1 MGVGGVSGVRLGKL
15 GTKFGIW
22 AILLTLSLPAWAAEQ
37 PGAISGYVRSVA
49 GTPQM
54 GAVVQILG
62 IAHRSLTVFTDDA
75 GFYTATGLL
84 PGLYTLKVTAPS
96 FLPGMREGVG
106 INAGASISVNVTLNT
121 LLDVMELGPVRQVPD
136 NDDWKWTLRSVA
148 NRPILRALSDPTLPA
163 EKQSHQLS
171 GTVSLVAGSAADGY
185 GSGSDMSTGF
195 TLERSVFSDGRV
207 AFSGNGGYGD
217 GLPAAV
223 LHTSYS
229 HQLQNG
235 SQPYMGLTVRRF
247 AATDPSLH
255 YAALQALSL
264 SAGDHLVLD
273 DILEVKLGSELQAI
287 QFLGHVTAFH
297 PYAAADYHASP
308 DTVLEYSYTTSRP
321 NTLRDEKGLD
331 TTSTDFTECDPRVSL
346 LGYSPQI
353 ERARHQEVS
362 LSHRAGKTNLQ
373 LAVYEDHVANPALT
387 GAGEVSSAGGFLLPD
402 VASGTF
408 SYEGRNLDT
417 NGLRVVLQRK
427 FSSDLTASVDYA
439 FGGVLDLSRP
449 DVPLQQAQSYMTTP
463 HRHAVAA
470 KLTGTMPHTRTRW
483 IASYRWVS
491 GTAITPV
498 DMFNGAPGQSDPY
511 LNVFVRQPIPSV
523 GFLTGHMEAIIDV
536 RNLLA
541 QGYIPVLGQDGQT
554 VYLVQ
559 AARSV
564 RAGVAFTF

>member
-1 MGVGGVSGVRLGKL
+1 VGGVSGVKLGKL
-15 GTKFGIW
+15 GIW
-22 AILLTLSLPAWAAEQ
+22 IILLALSLPAWAAEQ
-37 PGAISGYVRSVA
+37 SGEISGYVRSVA

-62 IAHRSLTVFTDDA
+62 AAHRSLTVFTDDA
-75 GFYTATGLL
+75 GFYTAAGLL

-96 FLPGMREGVG
+96 FLPGTREGVG
-106 INAGASISVNVTLNT
+106 LNPGASISINVTLNT
-121 LLDVMELGPVRQVPD
+121 LLDVMQLGPIRQTPD
-136 NDDWKWTLRSVA
+136 NNDDWKWTLRSVA
-148 NRPILRALSDPTLPA
+148 NRPILRVFSDPTLPA

-195 TLERSVFSDGRV
+195 TLERSIFSDGRL
-207 AFSGNGGYGD
+207 AFSGNVGYGE

-223 LHTSYS
+223 LHTGYS

-264 SAGDHLVLD
+264 SAGDHFALGDVLE
-273 DILEVKLGSELQAI
+273 LKLGSELQAI
-287 QFLGHVTAFH
+287 QFLGHVTAFR
-297 PYAAADYHASP
+297 PYASADYHASP
-308 DTVLEYSYTTSRP
+308 DTVLEYAYTTSRP
-321 NTLRDEKGLD
+321 DTLRDEKGLD
-331 TTSTDFTECDPRVSL
+331 TAPADFTECDPRVSL

-362 LSHRAGKTNLQ
+362 VSHRAGKTNLQ
-373 LAVYEDHVANPALT
+373 LAVYEDHVDNPALT
-387 GAGEVSSAGGFLLPD
+387 GAGEVTAAGGFLLPD

-439 FGGVLDLSRP
+439 FGGVLDLSHP
-449 DVPLQQAQSYMTTP
+449 DIPVQQAQSYMTTP
-463 HRHAVAA
+463 RRHAVAA

-491 GTAITPV
+491 GTAVTPV
-498 DMFNGAPGQSDPY
+498 DMFSAAPGQSDPY
-511 LNVFVRQPIPSV
+511 LNVFIRQPIPSV
-523 GFLTGHMEAIIDV
+523 GFLTGHMEAIVDV

-541 QGYIPVLGQDGQT
+541 QGYIPVLAQDGQT

-564 RAGVAFTF
+564 RAGLAFTF